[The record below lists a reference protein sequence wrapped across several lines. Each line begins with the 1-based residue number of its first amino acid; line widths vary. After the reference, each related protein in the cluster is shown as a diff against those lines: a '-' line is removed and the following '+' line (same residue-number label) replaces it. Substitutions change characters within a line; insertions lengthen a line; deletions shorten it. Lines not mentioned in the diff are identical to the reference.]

1 MPNVIKIKSNGTAG
15 TAPTSLEVG
24 ELALNRADGQLYYRN
39 TSNNIAAITDT
50 IDGGTPAAS
59 AGLLLNCNGTN
70 GSTTFTDSSPN
81 GFTGTVVGNAQISTA
96 QSKFGGAS
104 ALFDGNGDRVEFS
117 SNAAWAFG
125 TGDFTVEVWA
135 YFNSIPS
142 PTGEDQFINVNA
154 SGGFSLYRTASFGG
168 ALTVSNRITNQFQQV
183 WTPSANVW
191 YHIAVC
197 RASGTM
203 RVFIDGVQLG
213 SNVAN
218 STNYAQ
224 GTLQFGGT
232 TDGAQ
237 WSIDGYLDDLRI
249 IKSALYTSAFT
260 PPTAELTATPGATS
274 RTQTIKLRGAPAAT
288 LSSVNPTPAAREPVY
303 ESDTRLLKVGDGT
316 TAYNSLGYVRP
327 QVTATDRLLGRSSAG
342 AGVAEEITCTAF
354 ARTVL
359 DDVDAAAVRTTVG
372 AAATSHAHGN
382 ITSAGAIG
390 STANLPVITTTSG
403 VLTTGSFGG
412 TGATNF
418 VAGND
423 QRLAKAWVNFDGTA
437 AANLSG
443 TWSQSGTA
451 TLTVNATAHGL
462 IAGSVVW
469 LDFTSGSAVD
479 GLFTVATATTNSFTV
494 TAPVL
499 TGSGNVTLVR
509 NSIRASVGVSSVSDN
524 GLGDYTINFTSG
536 TLSDA
541 NYAAV
546 VTIGGTSSALMARTW
561 EDSTARSASTLRIA
575 CVSVASGNPN
585 IDPAQVSVVV
595 FR

>member
-1 MPNVIKIKSNGTAG
+1 MPNVIQIKNSGTAG
-15 TAPTSLEVG
+15 LAPSGLAQG
-24 ELALNRADGQLYYRN
+24 ELALNRADGQLYYLN
-39 TSNNIAAITDT
+39 SSTGQIAAITDT
-50 IDGGTPAAS
+50 IDGGTPAAT

-70 GSTTFTDSSPN
+70 GSTVFTDSSPN
-81 GFTGTVVGNAQISTA
+81 NFTGTVVGNAQISTA
-96 QSKFGGAS
+96 QSRFGGAS
-104 ALFDGNGDRVEFS
+104 ALFDGNGDRVEFA

-142 PTGEDQFINVNA
+142 PTGEDQFINVNV

-183 WTPSANVW
+183 WIPSPNVW

-213 SNVAN
+213 SSVAN

-224 GTLQFGGT
+224 GALQFGGT

-249 IKSALYTSAFT
+249 IKSALYQSAFT
-260 PPTAELTATPGATS
+260 PPTAALTATPAATS
-274 RTQTIKLRGAPAAT
+274 RTQTIKLRGATAAT
-288 LSSVNPTPAAREPVY
+288 LASVNPTPAAREPVY
-303 ESDTRLLKVGDGT
+303 ESDSRCLKVGDGT
-316 TAYNSLGYVRP
+316 TNFNSLGYVRP
-327 QVTATDRLLGRSSAG
+327 YVTATDRVLGRSSAG
-342 AGVAEEITCTAF
+342 AGAAEEIVCTAF
-354 ARTVL
+354 ARTIF
-359 DDVDAAAVRTTVG
+359 DDVDSAAVRSTIG
-372 AAATSHAHGN
+372 AAATSHSHGN
-382 ITSAGAIG
+382 ITNSGAIG

-412 TGATNF
+412 TTATSF

-423 QRLAKAWVNFDGTA
+423 QRLARAWVNFDGTSA
-437 AANLSG
+437 SANLTG
-443 TWSQSGTA
+443 TYNLSST
-451 TLTVNATAHGL
+451 TLTCTINNHGL
-462 IAGSVVW
+462 SVNQRVF
-469 LDFTSGSAVD
+469 LDFTTGIATD
-479 GLFTVATATTNSFTV
+479 GIYTVTSVTTNTFTV
-494 TAPVL
+494 THSSG
-499 TGSGNVTLVR
+499 TTSGNVTLTR
-509 NSIRASVGVSSVSDN
+509 SPIRASFGVSSISDN
-524 GLGDYTINFTSG
+524 GTGDYTINFSSALTDS
-536 TLSDA
+536 

-546 VTIGGTSSALMARTW
+546 VTIGGTANALMVRTW
-561 EDSTARSASTLRIA
+561 EDSTARNEWGFRIA